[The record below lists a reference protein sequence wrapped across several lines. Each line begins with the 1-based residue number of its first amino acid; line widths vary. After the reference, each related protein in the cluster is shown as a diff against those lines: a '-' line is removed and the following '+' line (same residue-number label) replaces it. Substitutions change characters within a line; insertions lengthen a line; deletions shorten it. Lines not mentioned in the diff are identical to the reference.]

1 MLVTEQPND
10 AMAGRPSPSH
20 GSSNYEHFC
29 RISVDRAANSGAYD
43 PKGHVVPGQCRNG
56 TYTPRRGA
64 VLSPGRDSAW
74 GAPQNTHLRMSTKK

>member
-1 MLVTEQPND
+1 MVQPSGRMVGGVSLGSRGSRTRKHMQVTEQPND

-43 PKGHVVPGQCRNG
+43 PKGHVVPG
-56 TYTPRRGA
+56 
-64 VLSPGRDSAW
+64 
-74 GAPQNTHLRMSTKK
+74 